1 MLSFFKKTARI
12 ERDALDVNGI
22 KLDETEYFCQLGDVL
37 DDEAGVQMT
46 ARTKVAAT
54 TSMSKH
60 AWLPLVRRSKQ
71 CHR

>member
-1 MLSFFKKTARI
+1 MLSFSKTARI

-37 DDEAGVQMT
+37 DDEAGVQRT
-46 ARTKVAAT
+46 ARTKVAAIT
-54 TSMSKH
+54 AMPKH

-71 CHR
+71 CHK